1 VTSPSLPN
9 AATRRSSTSSR
20 STSSGNSWVPM
31 TSINMGNMVAAR
43 RAGARKRGG
52 YLTVTAR
59 VTSFF
64 VSPGC
69 TAPLYS
75 SRMISLSSFEYRVG
89 ADQYLP

>member
-1 VTSPSLPN
+1 MSARILATLRPCTGGGAALEFTVPPSSARAHPCSP
-9 AATRRSSTSSR
+9 ATWP
-20 STSSGNSWVPM
+20 SG
-31 TSINMGNMVAAR
+31 
-43 RAGARKRGG
+43 RKRGG

-89 ADQYLP
+89 ADQYWP